1 MDIDTDTPA
10 VVSPSPTSLEGLVE
24 RMEAS
29 YKRIAYMRGAW
40 EALGISQGR
49 SQAFRLVADMS
60 ETTPKTLQNL
70 TRLETL
76 YEVMCRLQ
84 ENKEP

>member
-1 MDIDTDTPA
+1 MSTDTDIPA

-24 RMEAS
+24 RMEDS
-29 YKRIAYMRGAW
+29 YKRLEYMRGAW
-40 EALGISQGR
+40 ESLGISKGR

-76 YEVMCRLQ
+76 YEVMCLLQ

>member
-1 MDIDTDTPA
+1 MSTDTDISA

-29 YKRIAYMRGAW
+29 YKRIEYMRGAW
-40 EALGISQGR
+40 EAIGISEGR
-49 SQAFRLVADMS
+49 SQAFRVVADMS

-84 ENKEP
+84 EHKEP

>member
-1 MDIDTDTPA
+1 MGTDTDTPA

-24 RMEAS
+24 RMESS
-29 YKRIAYMRGAW
+29 YKAS
-40 EALGISQGR
+40 ISMKDCWHAVGR
-49 SQAFRLVADMS
+49 AEGRTEAFRLVASMS

-84 ENKEP
+84 EYKDS